1 MKEKLMK
8 EFIKNEMMV
17 HIPLCSHKEP
27 KNILI
32 ISENSNKYEIEVSKH
47 DNINFKSII
56 NSLDILSKLEDDSFD
71 VIISDFS
78 ADALMCSQINRILK
92 TDGLLVT
99 NHSNLDNVDEN
110 KSYMKVLSSYFK
122 IIMPY
127 NLGNATTALLSSKEY
142 HPTADLNLHRADMLD
157 GLKYYNC
164 DIHIA
169 SFAMGNYI
177 RKEYLGV
184 IKN

>member
-1 MKEKLMK
+1 MK

-32 ISENSNKYEIEVSKH
+32 ISDDSNKYEKEIFKH
-47 DNINFKSII
+47 NNISCKSIV
-56 NSLDILSKLEDDSFD
+56 NSLDALSKSDDDSFD
-71 VIISDFS
+71 VVISDS
-78 ADALMCSQINRILK
+78 SVDALMSSQINRILK
-92 TDGLLVT
+92 IDGLLVT
-99 NHSNLDNVDEN
+99 NHANLDNVDEN

-127 NLGNATTALLSSKEY
+127 NLGNGSTALLSSKEY
-142 HPTADLNLHRADMLD
+142 HPTADLILQRADMLD
-157 GLKYYNC
+157 GLEYYNC

>member
-1 MKEKLMK
+1 MK

-32 ISENSNKYEIEVSKH
+32 ISDNSNKYENEVAKH
-47 DNINFKSII
+47 TKISCVNIK
-56 NSLDILSKLEDDSFD
+56 NSLDALSKLEDDSFD
-71 VIISDFS
+71 VIISDVS
-78 ADALMCSQINRILK
+78 ADALMSSQINRILK
-92 TDGLLVT
+92 SDGLLAT
-99 NHSNLDNVDEN
+99 NHSSLDNIDEN
-110 KSYMKVLSSYFK
+110 KSYMNILSSYFK

-127 NLGNATTALLSSKEY
+127 NLGDGSTALLSSKEY
-142 HPTADLNLHRADMLD
+142 HPTADLILQRADMLD
-157 GLKYYNC
+157 DLDYYNC
-164 DIHIA
+164 DVHIA

>member
-1 MKEKLMK
+1 MKK
-8 EFIKNEMMV
+8 FIKNEMMV

-32 ISENSNKYEIEVSKH
+32 ISDDSNKYEEEISKH
-47 DNINFKSII
+47 NNISCKSIT
-56 NSLDILSKLEDDSFD
+56 NSLDSLSRLEDDGFD
-71 VIISDFS
+71 VIISDVS
-78 ADALMCSQINRILK
+78 ADALMSSQINRVLNI
-92 TDGLLVT
+92 DGLLVT
-99 NHSNLDNVDEN
+99 NHRNLDDVDEN
-110 KSYMKVLSSYFK
+110 KSYMKILSSYFK
-122 IIMPY
+122 VIMPY
-127 NLGNATTALLSSKEY
+127 NLGDGTTALLSSKEY

-157 GLKYYNC
+157 GLEYYNC

-169 SFAMGNYI
+169 SFAMGNYV